1 MTVNSISC
9 KSIFAWQHQQV
20 LLVFKTSRLLK
31 HILARNLDPDQ
42 YTASKMSPDAEVII
56 CYCLKCGVKLGG
68 FENSW
73 EGLGKTYYIPKVIKD
88 ATGFKGVGTIKLA
101 AGPTQ
106 VGTVIENSSLQD
118 LACSDCHEVF
128 GLRCDSAPEGHLLKS
143 DQLLLC
149 AKKLSMESQRTGA
162 EAVLSVTRTHDL
174 RKSSNNL
181 SSPPKRPSM
190 LSRTPRPSDIPRQ
203 SVERPFTPAA
213 SSPLMPSDSALMS
226 TIRDQ
231 RKDIDRIDAAL
242 GRFQKDM
249 QDVKFFMENVRREMT
264 EIRNTRP
271 VAESIIDI
279 LQQDVLRVSEK
290 ASGVDDLRT
299 ELYSLRDRVQDMEK
313 ATRQALASDNR
324 VLTTPEHSDE
334 SQGRDMQKSI
344 SNGTWN
350 QPNDVRDALM
360 AEPSRTSHGK
370 RRYSEAEFD
379 QMEDKAAKLAKFG
392 KYKHRKELEGQQ
404 DEDTGSNSIPPTRL
418 PTEEPAT
425 ISQPRTESPILG
437 RYDKNGDA
445 DHTQQGDDV
454 QHMEQDMER
463 QIPESPSQQIET
475 ELTTLDEHNNN
486 EENQRLKRISQAT
499 GSQIPESQKISP
511 SQSSSI
517 PFRTSG
523 GDSFTSDLPQNHF
536 QSPNQQ
542 IEVPNSSQSG
552 LSQNTQEQQLPVQPR
567 RGPGRPRS
575 TNKPSPLVNSTPHAH
590 RRRGRPKG
598 ALNKNHFDSNISF
611 LPSSEEL
618 PTPGRAL
625 RRRTIPVPGSSPP
638 VKEIANTPS
647 NNLVIDL
654 TEKESG
660 ETGELRETR
669 ESPMAQSSQAQEN
682 HSAVLHNLE
691 MEGISQPINPT
702 KRQRRNTRSSRH
714 RPSVDLD
721 EVFNSRPA
729 NTNGEIAMA
738 TEEDEYIEKQAKP
751 DGRYLSGFKGTPS
764 DEDETYTENYN
775 AEKKRRQQRERHQ
788 ERENEDEREG
798 EEGRGRETERK
809 TDEERERRRSTRRR
823 ELQRRELIKEML
835 GRDD

>member
-1 MTVNSISC
+1 
-9 KSIFAWQHQQV
+9 
-20 LLVFKTSRLLK
+20 
-31 HILARNLDPDQ
+31 
-42 YTASKMSPDAEVII
+42 MSPDAEVII

-73 EGLGKTYYIPKVIKD
+73 EGLGKTYYIPKVMKD
-88 ATGFKGVGTIKLA
+88 VTGFKGVGAIKLSD
-101 AGPTQ
+101 GPLQ

-118 LACSDCHEVF
+118 LACSDCHEVL

-162 EAVLSVTRTHDL
+162 KAVLSVTKTHDL
-174 RKSSNNL
+174 TKSSNNL
-181 SSPPKRPSM
+181 SSAPKRPSM

-203 SVERPFTPAA
+203 GVERPFTPAA
-213 SSPLMPSDSALMS
+213 SSPLMPGDSAMMS
-226 TIRDQ
+226 TIREQ

-249 QDVKFFMENVRREMT
+249 QDVKFFMENIRREMT

-271 VAESIIDI
+271 VTQSIIES

-299 ELYSLRDRVQDMEK
+299 ELYSLRARVKDMGK
-313 ATRQALASDNR
+313 ATRQALVSDNR
-324 VLTTPEHSDE
+324 VLTTPDHSDE

-344 SNGTWN
+344 SIGTSN
-350 QPNDVRDALM
+350 RPSDVRDALI
-360 AEPSRTSHGK
+360 AEPSRALHRK
-370 RRYSEAEFD
+370 RRYSEAESD
-379 QMEDKAAKLAKFG
+379 QMEDKAAELAKFG
-392 KYKHRKELEGQQ
+392 KSKRRKELEGQQ
-404 DEDTGSNSIPPTRL
+404 YEDTGSNSIPPTRL

-425 ISQPRTESPILG
+425 FSQPRTESPILG

-445 DHTQQGDDV
+445 DHTQQDDDV
-454 QHMEQDMER
+454 QRMEQDMER

-475 ELTTLDEHNNN
+475 ELTTLDEHNNI
-486 EENQRLKRISQAT
+486 EENQRLKRITQAT
-499 GSQIPESQKISP
+499 GSQIPESSQKTSP
-511 SQSSSI
+511 SQSSNI

-523 GDSFTSDLPQNHF
+523 GDPFTSDLPQNHF

-542 IEVPNSSQSG
+542 IEVPKSSQSG
-552 LSQNTQEQQLPVQPR
+552 LSQNTQGQQLPAQPR
-567 RGPGRPRS
+567 RGLGRPRS
-575 TNKPSPLVNSTPHAH
+575 INKPIPLADSAPHAH

-598 ALNKNHFDSNISF
+598 ALNKNHLDSNISF
-611 LPSSEEL
+611 CPSNEEL
-618 PTPGRAL
+618 STPGRAL
-625 RRRTIPVPGSSPP
+625 RRRTIPVPDSSPP
-638 VKEIANTPS
+638 VIEVANTPS
-647 NNLVIDL
+647 NNLVIEL

-660 ETGELRETR
+660 ETGELREIG

-682 HSAVLHNLE
+682 HSAVLQGVE
-691 MEGISQPINPT
+691 MEDILQPINPT

-729 NTNGEIAMA
+729 NTNGDFAIAA
-738 TEEDEYIEKQAKP
+738 EEDEHTEKQAKP
-751 DGRYLSGFKGTPS
+751 DGRYLGGFKGTPS
-764 DEDETYTENYN
+764 NEDETYTENYN
-775 AEKKRRQQRERHQ
+775 AEKKRQQRERHQ
-788 ERENEDEREG
+788 ERKNEDERE
-798 EEGRGRETERK
+798 EESGGGRE
-809 TDEERERRRSTRRR
+809 EERVTDKERGERRRSTRRR
-823 ELQRRELIKEML
+823 ELERREELVKEVL